1 MRLLKEVRNLM
12 GNYHV
17 KSGIYHFYRNE
28 FKQAVDFFTKALK
41 DEPTLGESDRRTA
54 RYFLTQTFI
63 HSAEKQSAAGDLE
76 GAARDY
82 VRATE
87 VSPGFPDIRFSL
99 GRTYEAMHR
108 LEEALAQYRLA
119 IASNPDYDHAH
130 TALAFC
136 LLRAGRDDEALAAF
150 DAVLALRIK
159 RVSEPYDKGRE
170 RLQAGRKEEAEEFFR
185 EAFLAAPN
193 KFEAHYR
200 GALKLLRSEQF
211 EKALVELD
219 EAIALGPKYADL
231 HNFRGV
237 ALCEL
242 SRVDEAIAAF
252 RRAILLSPDL
262 GIAKL
267 NLAFAHL
274 RAGQFKDA
282 ERVLGEVLEQDPTQS
297 LAATKLEEL
306 RTGRIADV
314 RRPTTGRG
322 AAR

>member
-1 MRLLKEVRNLM
+1 MRILKEVRNLM
-12 GNYHV
+12 GSYHV

-41 DEPTLGESDRRTA
+41 DEPAIGESDRKTA

-63 HSAEKQSAAGDLE
+63 HSAEKLASAGDLQ

-82 VRATE
+82 VRATD
-87 VSPGFPDIRFSL
+87 VSPEFPDIRYAL
-99 GRTYEAMHR
+99 GRTYEALDR
-108 LEEALAQYRLA
+108 VDDALDQYRMA
-119 IASNPDYDHAH
+119 IASNADYDHAR

-136 LLRAGRDDEALAAF
+136 LLRAGRDDEAVEAF
-150 DAVLALRIK
+150 DAVLALRTRK
-159 RVSEPYDKGRE
+159 LSEPYEKGLQRLRE
-170 RLQAGRKEEAEEFFR
+170 GMAGEAEEFFR

-200 GALKLLRSEQF
+200 SALALLKSEQY

-219 EAIALGPKYADL
+219 EAIALGPKYGDL

-252 RRAILLSPDL
+252 RRAVALNPDH
-262 GIAKL
+262 GVAKL

-274 RAGQFKDA
+274 RAGHFKDA
-282 ERVLGEVLEQDPTQS
+282 EDVLEDVLEQDPSQS
-297 LAATKLEEL
+297 VASTKLQEL
-306 RTGRIADV
+306 RTGRSVDA
-314 RRPTTGRG
+314 RRPSARG
-322 AAR
+322 VTR

>member
-12 GNYHV
+12 GSYHV

-41 DEPTLGESDRRTA
+41 DEPSVGESDRRTA

-63 HSAEKQSAAGDLE
+63 HSAEKLAAAGDLE

-87 VSPGFPDIRFSL
+87 VSPGFPDIRYSL
-99 GRTYEAMHR
+99 GRTYEALDR
-108 LEEALAQYRLA
+108 VDDAIEQYRLA
-119 IASNPDYDHAH
+119 IASNAQYDHAR

-136 LLRAGRDDEALAAF
+136 LLRARRYDEAIAAF
-150 DAVLALRIK
+150 DEVLALRM
-159 RVSEPYDKGRE
+159 RRLTEPHGKGLQRLRE
-170 RLQAGRKEEAEEFFR
+170 NMASEAEEFFR

-193 KFEAHYR
+193 KFEGHYR
-200 GALKLLRSEQF
+200 AALALLKSEQY
-211 EKALVELD
+211 EKALVDLD
-219 EAIALGPKYADL
+219 EAIALGPKYGDL

-242 SRVDEAIAAF
+242 GHVDEGIGAF
-252 RRAILLSPDL
+252 RRAVGLNPDN
-262 GIAKL
+262 GVAKL

-282 ERVLGEVLEQDPTQS
+282 EHVLEEVLEQDPSQS
-297 LAATKLEEL
+297 VASAKLEEL
-306 RTGRIADV
+306 RTGKVADT
-314 RRPTTGRG
+314 RRTSGRG
-322 AAR
+322 ATR

>member
-12 GNYHV
+12 GSYHV

-41 DEPTLGESDRRTA
+41 DEPSVGESDRRTA
-54 RYFLTQTFI
+54 RYFLTQTYI
-63 HSAEKQSAAGDLE
+63 HSAEKLAAAGDLE

-87 VSPGFPDIRFSL
+87 VSPGFPDIRYNL
-99 GRTYEAMHR
+99 GQTYEALDR
-108 LEEALAQYRLA
+108 VDEAIAQYRLA
-119 IASNPDYDHAH
+119 IASNAHYDHAR

-136 LLRAGRDDEALAAF
+136 LLRARRHDEALAAF
-150 DAVLALRIK
+150 DEVLALRM
-159 RVSEPYDKGRE
+159 RRLTEPHGKGLQRLRE
-170 RLQAGRKEEAEEFFR
+170 NMASEAEEFFR

-193 KFEAHYR
+193 KFEGHYR
-200 GALKLLRSEQF
+200 AALSLLKSEQY

-219 EAIALGPKYADL
+219 EAIALGPKYGDL

-242 SRVDEAIAAF
+242 GRVDDGIAAF
-252 RRAILLSPDL
+252 RRAVALNPDH
-262 GIAKL
+262 GVAKL

-282 ERVLGEVLEQDPTQS
+282 EHVLEEVLEQDPSQNVAS
-297 LAATKLEEL
+297 TKLEEL
-306 RTGRIADV
+306 RTGKVADT
-314 RRPTTGRG
+314 RRTSGRG
-322 AAR
+322 ATR

>member
-28 FKQAVDFFTKALK
+28 YKQAVDFFTKALK
-41 DEPTLGESDRRTA
+41 DEPTLGDADRKTA

-63 HSAEKQSAAGDLE
+63 HSAEKLAAAGDLK

-82 VRATE
+82 VRANE
-87 VSPGFPDIRFSL
+87 VSPEFPDIRFCL
-99 GRTYEAMHR
+99 GKTYEALDR
-108 LEEALAQYRLA
+108 VDDAIEQYRLA
-119 IASNPDYDHAH
+119 VASNADYGHAR

-136 LLRAGRDDEALAAF
+136 LLRAGREDEAVVAF
-150 DAVLALRIK
+150 EELLALRM
-159 RVSEPYDKGRE
+159 RRLSGPYEKGLQRLRE
-170 RLQAGRKEEAEEFFR
+170 GMSSEAEEFFR

-193 KFEAHYR
+193 AFEHHYR
-200 GALKLLRSEQF
+200 AALALLRSEQY
-211 EKALVELD
+211 EKALTELD
-219 EAIALGPKYADL
+219 EAIALGPKYGDL

-242 SRVDEAIAAF
+242 SRVDEGIAAF
-252 RRAILLSPDL
+252 RRAVALNSDF
-262 GIAKL
+262 GVARL

-282 ERVLGEVLEQDPTQS
+282 EQVLEAVLEQDPSQS
-297 LAATKLEEL
+297 VASTKLQEL
-306 RTGRIADV
+306 RTGRTADS
-314 RRPTTGRG
+314 RRPVGRG
-322 AAR
+322 VTR

>member
-12 GNYHV
+12 GSYHV

-41 DEPTLGESDRRTA
+41 DDPSVGESDRRTA

-63 HSAEKQSAAGDLE
+63 HSAEKLAAAGDLE

-87 VSPGFPDIRFSL
+87 VSPEFPDIRYSL
-99 GRTYEAMHR
+99 GRAYEALDR
-108 LEEALAQYRLA
+108 VDDAIEQYRLA
-119 IASNPDYDHAH
+119 IASNAQYDHAR

-136 LLRAGRDDEALAAF
+136 LLRAKRHDEAIEAF
-150 DAVLALRIK
+150 DAVLALRV
-159 RVSEPYDKGRE
+159 RRLSEPHAKGKQ
-170 RLQAGRKEEAEEFFR
+170 RLSESMASEAEEFFR

-193 KFEAHYR
+193 KFEGHYR
-200 GALKLLRSEQF
+200 AALSLLKSEHY

-219 EAIALGPKYADL
+219 QAIALGPKYGDL

-242 SRVDEAIAAF
+242 GRVDDGINAF
-252 RRAILLSPDL
+252 RRSVALNPDY
-262 GIAKL
+262 GVAKL

-282 ERVLGEVLEQDPTQS
+282 EHVLEEVLEQDPSQGVAS
-297 LAATKLEEL
+297 AKLEEL
-306 RTGRIADV
+306 RTGKIADT
-314 RRPTTGRG
+314 RRTSGRG
-322 AAR
+322 ATR